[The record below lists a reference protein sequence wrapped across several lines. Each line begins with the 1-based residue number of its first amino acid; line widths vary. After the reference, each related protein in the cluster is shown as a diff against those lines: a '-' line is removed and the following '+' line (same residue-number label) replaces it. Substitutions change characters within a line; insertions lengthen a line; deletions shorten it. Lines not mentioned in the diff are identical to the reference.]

1 MRALRFILL
10 GLIPLVAL
18 VSFLASAVRRSNVL
32 TTDWRDLTVV
42 GRGYIKTVD
51 ASSETPL
58 WLRTVRLEIDPQ
70 GILCANYN
78 GGLRPI
84 EPIINVPS
92 EWTQVVIAP
101 SGQVSMGNPVGSD
114 SIIGQ
119 MSLSLNYASSA
130 EPEVLKLSDASA
142 PLVEVQPGESGSGF
156 LMQRVTTQRCIP
168 IDGRTLSSIVLTIV
182 VCAFAPSYLFAWCI
196 RPDLLIKQ
204 K

>member
-1 MRALRFILL
+1 
-10 GLIPLVAL
+10 
-18 VSFLASAVRRSNVL
+18 
-32 TTDWRDLTVV
+32 
-42 GRGYIKTVD
+42 
-51 ASSETPL
+51 
-58 WLRTVRLEIDPQ
+58 
-70 GILCANYN
+70 
-78 GGLRPI
+78 
-84 EPIINVPS
+84 
-92 EWTQVVIAP
+92 
-101 SGQVSMGNPVGSD
+101 MGNPVGSD
-114 SIIGQ
+114 SILGQ

-182 VCAFAPSYLFAWCI
+182 VCAFATSYLFAWCI